1 MCRNLAPKC
10 EMRLLTELVASVVPE
25 DWAYSKGF
33 HQNQGAQVVSSSTRK
48 GSSVAWPCILR
59 TAASSKCCRP
69 GHGAVQVT
77 EWHLLFKHSFILEM
91 FFWCK
96 SNQPFTSL
104 RGRSPALSRLCFCTS
119 TCSPTS
125 LGRGSFLRSVQIGLL
140 WPLLKPS
147 ALFLPFITDPV
158 LYDVSTL
165 KHHY

>member
-1 MCRNLAPKC
+1 
-10 EMRLLTELVASVVPE
+10 MRLLTELVASVVPE